1 MIRNQVLKHIFIWLG
16 AVAGLGAIFFLMYFL
31 VWDNSGDAGRV
42 YDIRLN
48 DSDWKR
54 GNPDAKVVL
63 VEYSDFQCP
72 ACAVYFPVVEQ
83 LLKDYPDKI
92 LFVYRHFPLT
102 QIHKNANLAAYAAE
116 ASGKQGK
123 FWEMYEKIFQSQRL
137 WSDADNAKQTFLGY
151 ARDLFLDETAFLQD
165 LESNV
170 VKEKVFKDY
179 QTGLQHQVDGTPS
192 FFLNGKRIKNPAGYE
207 AFKKIIEQELG
218 E

>member
-1 MIRNQVLKHIFIWLG
+1 MRNQVLKHIFIWLG
-16 AVAGLGAIFFLMYFL
+16 AIVGLGAIFFLMYFL
-31 VWDNSGDAGRV
+31 VWDNSGGADRV

-54 GNPDAKVVL
+54 GNPDAKLVL

-83 LLKDYPDKI
+83 LLKDYPDKV
-92 LFVYRHFPLT
+92 LFAYRHFPLT

-123 FWEMYEKIFQSQRL
+123 FWEMYEKVFQSQKL
-137 WSDADNAKQTFLGY
+137 WSDAGNAKQIFLGY
-151 ARDLFLDETAFLQD
+151 AKDMFLDETEFLQD

-179 QTGLQHQVDGTPS
+179 QTGLQYQVGGTPS

-218 E
+218 K